1 MQAGPADS
9 KARSEYNLPT
19 TADYYKRFTNANTF
33 ISNNANPFLIS
44 PYSPNQV
51 NGSNNQT
58 IFYVN
63 TIKPLTPS
71 GTIQIQGNV
80 NIQNPYS
87 LLINNNKVFTNEIYQ
102 YPNILG
108 GFPTSVVCDATTE
121 TIKFNIGGP
130 FSVTPVVIDN
140 AGIHVNGF
148 DFLGTTVPGGPIAFN
163 PDGYLLFTIAGST
176 PIKVP
181 YFL

>member
-9 KARSEYNLPT
+9 RNRSEYNLPT

-51 NGSNNQT
+51 NGSAVQT
-58 IFYVN
+58 TFYVN

-71 GTIQIQGNV
+71 GTIQIQGSV
-80 NIQNPYS
+80 NIQDPYA
-87 LLINNNKVFTNEIYQ
+87 LTLNNNKVFTNQIYQ
-102 YPNILG
+102 YPTLLG
-108 GFPTSVVCDATTE
+108 GNPTSVVCDATSE
-121 TIKFNIGGP
+121 TIKFNIGGLL
-130 FSVTPVVIDN
+130 SVTPLIVN
-140 AGIHVNGF
+140 AGGISVNGF
-148 DFLGTTVPGGPIAFN
+148 DFDGATVPGGLVAFN
-163 PDGYLLFTIAGST
+163 PDGYLPFSIGGII